1 MVTPLPGTR
10 LSAPDA
16 DRPRSNGAD
25 MSLPSPEPD
34 ATVLITGASA
44 GIGTELAR
52 QLAGR
57 GHNVTLVARRED
69 RLSELAEEL
78 RLSNGIVADIHPCD
92 LADDTARERLI
103 EMVKAG
109 ERHVAALCNNAGY
122 GSFGA
127 FHELDLE
134 GEVRMVRLNVLAL
147 HALTGSFVGEMVARR
162 SGAILNLASVAAFQP
177 IPHNATYAATKAFV
191 HSFSE
196 AISAELH
203 GTGVSVTS
211 LCPGPVET
219 EFGQVAGVGELES
232 RMPGFMAQSAEE
244 VAHAGIEAMVK
255 GRRSTFPGI
264 GPRMAAFSGRFA
276 PRSALL
282 PVAARV
288 TERALRGRR

>member
-1 MVTPLPGTR
+1 
-10 LSAPDA
+10 
-16 DRPRSNGAD
+16 
-25 MSLPSPEPD
+25 MSLPSPQSED
-34 ATVLITGASA
+34 TVVITGASA

-52 QLAGR
+52 QLASR

-69 RLSELAEEL
+69 RLTELAEEL
-78 RLSNGIVADIHPCD
+78 RLSNGVVADIHPCD
-92 LADDTARERLI
+92 LGDDTARARLI
-103 EMVKAG
+103 ETVKGG
-109 ERHVAALCNNAGY
+109 ERQVAALCNNAGY

-127 FHELDLE
+127 FHELELG

-147 HALTGSFVGEMVARR
+147 HELTGSFLPPMVERG
-162 SGAILNLASVAAFQP
+162 SGAVLNVASVAAFQP
-177 IPHNATYAATKAFV
+177 LPHNATYAATKAFV

-219 EFGQVAGVGELES
+219 EFGEVAGIGELES
-232 RMPGFMAQSAEE
+232 RIPEFIAQSAAD
-244 VAHAGIEAMVK
+244 VARSGIEAMVK
-255 GRRSTFPGI
+255 GKRSVFPGMA
-264 GPRMAAFSGRFA
+264 PRVAAFSGRFA

-288 TERALRGRR
+288 TDRALRGRR

>member
-1 MVTPLPGTR
+1 
-10 LSAPDA
+10 
-16 DRPRSNGAD
+16 
-25 MSLPSPEPD
+25 MSLPSPQPD

-57 GHNVTLVARRED
+57 GHNITLVARRED
-69 RLSELAEEL
+69 RLTELAEEL
-78 RLSNGIVADIHPCD
+78 RRSSGVVADIHPCD
-92 LADDTARERLI
+92 LADDAARERLI
-103 EMVKAG
+103 QAVKAG
-109 ERHVAALCNNAGY
+109 ERQVAALCNNAGY

-127 FHELDLE
+127 FNELELD
-134 GEVRMVRLNVLAL
+134 GEVGMVRLNVLAL
-147 HALTGSFVGEMVARR
+147 HELTGSFLGPMVARG

-177 IPHNATYAATKAFV
+177 IPYNATYAATKAFV

-196 AISAELH
+196 AISAEVH

-232 RMPGFMAQSAEE
+232 QVPGFMAQSAEE
-244 VAHAGIEAMVK
+244 VARAGIEAMIK
-255 GRRSTFPGI
+255 GRRSVFPGM
-264 GPRMAAFSGRFA
+264 GPRVAAFSGRFA

-282 PVAARV
+282 PVAARL